1 MFTIRNGNQTGATQ
15 MIVAEEVTKF
25 YGLKCAIQDISFHV
39 DRGEV
44 VGLLGPNGAG
54 KTTILRILTCFMP
67 PTYGRVL
74 IGGLESRTQS
84 LSIRK
89 KIGFLPENVPLYHE
103 LSVNRFLAF
112 SGSVKGLTGRQ
123 LKNDIDKVTGVCGL
137 TEHRTRLIR
146 HLSKGLKQR
155 VGLAQALLNDPPV
168 LILDEP
174 TTGLDPAQIIE
185 IRELIKNLGETRTV
199 LLSTH
204 ILPEVSQ
211 VCQRVIIVNQGQIIA
226 EGSPKNLTDQIQTE
240 MRTVMWVNGP
250 PSDVERKL
258 LSVEGVFQVEGEKLE
273 GEFIVKSL
281 CDENIR
287 PALAR
292 AIVDSGWGLREMRSR
307 DLSLEEVFVRL
318 VTEENT
324 E

>member
-1 MFTIRNGNQTGATQ
+1 

-67 PTYGRVL
+67 PTYGKVL
-74 IGGLESRTQS
+74 IGGFESRTQS

-123 LKNDIDKVTGVCGL
+123 LKNDIDKVTSVCGL

-211 VCQRVIIVNQGQIIA
+211 VCQRVIIVNHGQIIA
-226 EGSPKNLTDQIQTE
+226 EGSPKYLTDQIQRE
-240 MRTVMWVNGP
+240 MQTVMWVNGP

-258 LSVEGVFQVEGEKLE
+258 LSVEGVFQVEGDKGE

-281 CDENIR
+281 FDENIR

-292 AIVDSGWGLREMRSR
+292 AIIDSGWGLREMRSR

-324 E
+324 GRKS

>member
-1 MFTIRNGNQTGATQ
+1 

-123 LKNDIDKVTGVCGL
+123 LKNEIDKVTSVCGL

-211 VCQRVIIVNQGQIIA
+211 VCQRVIIVNHGQIIA

-250 PSDVERKL
+250 PPDVERKL
-258 LSVEGVFQVEGEKLE
+258 LSVEGVFQVEGEKRE

-281 CDENIR
+281 YDENIR

-324 E
+324 ERKN